1 MFVKYSGVKVFPSM
15 IEEVILKNAL
25 IAKCAFA
32 SAREKFI
39 IYHIDTV
46 GKLVYYISQRKE

>member
-15 IEEVILKNAL
+15 IEEVILKNDL